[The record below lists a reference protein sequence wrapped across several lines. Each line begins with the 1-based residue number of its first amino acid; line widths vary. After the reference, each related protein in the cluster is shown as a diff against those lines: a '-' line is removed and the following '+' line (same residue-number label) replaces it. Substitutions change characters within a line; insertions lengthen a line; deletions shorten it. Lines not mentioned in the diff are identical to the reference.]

1 MFRRLNELG
10 ANLDAQNSSGLTVLH
25 IKVRENDLDGVL
37 NLLTQGVDPNLGDND
52 GATPLHYAI
61 MFNAS
66 IHIIRALLIFE
77 SDPCSLDNR
86 WRSPRHLLC
95 ADPNG

>member
-25 IKVRENDLDGVL
+25 IKVRENDLEGVL

-61 MFNAS
+61 MVSKTVSVFS
-66 IHIIRALLIFE
+66 V
-77 SDPCSLDNR
+77 
-86 WRSPRHLLC
+86 HLKSGF
-95 ADPNG
+95 DV